1 MHGPADRLL
10 VAGLLDLKSILDELR
25 GNVLIIGG
33 LMASMWL
40 HLRPIEGISPR
51 ATADMDLGIDRRGLG
66 LTATSERVRPLLEA
80 QSYEPLPGDEG
91 FRFRK
96 SFGAG
101 EALLVDL
108 FVAKGT
114 SRQEPPML
122 EKNLM
127 TLAAPGLAYALSRG
141 PYVVDVAF
149 VDGATTTA
157 LELPLPRLDAAFVLK
172 GRSWPAA
179 CGLGLTGGDET
190 GSMRSCSPLLALTM
204 WRRCRRFARRRT
216 RKRVVPCVG
225 WRTGLPTPHR
235 MWPRRSRIIWLRSTS
250 CPAVRTGPPMSP
262 EL

>member
-10 VAGLLDLKSILDELR
+10 VTGLLDLKSILDELR

-33 LMASMWL
+33 LMARMWL
-40 HLRPIEGISPR
+40 HLRPVEGIPPR
-51 ATADMDLGIDRRGLG
+51 ATADVDLGIDRQGLG

-80 QSYEPLPGDEG
+80 QSYKQLPGDEG

-108 FVAKGT
+108 FVAKGA
-114 SRQEPPML
+114 SRHEPPML

-141 PYVVDVAF
+141 PYVVDAAF

-172 GRSWPAA
+172 GALVASGVRTRPA
-179 CGLGLTGGDET
+179 GGDET
-190 GSMRSCSPLLALTM
+190 GSMRSCSPLPAWTM
-204 WRRCRRFARRRT
+204 WKRCRRFARRRT
-216 RKRVVPCVG
+216 AKRVAPCVG
-225 WRTGLPTPHR
+225 
-235 MWPRRSRIIWLRSTS
+235 
-250 CPAVRTGPPMSP
+250 
-262 EL
+262 